1 MDGNAKPDF
10 GRPKLQLPHSPEEL
24 SKSQVLRGLSAL
36 HHQQQQPKTPIP
48 QSPAVPPSNHTDPL
62 YFPPPQ
68 SSGSSGVPSPAT
80 PSPSGP
86 QSPDKVHNLPQ
97 ELLDAGW
104 RRFWSRR
111 EGKEYFYN
119 KFTKQS
125 LWDQPPIGSP
135 VGATRHDPL
144 GIQIDLPAGADPNAN
159 AASLDSSGSGG
170 VKRRHSTQEE
180 PLSPSLKT
188 ADLKGPFWDF
198 TLMTNAQIYERSP
211 CKLPPPHNDTELLR
225 ANLTNRLR
233 MQYQEL
239 CSHRESINAPKESFN
254 RWLMERKVIDKGLD
268 PMLPSNCNP
277 VVSPSMMRE
286 IMSDIPVKL
295 YRPKMNNDAR
305 LLLSKYT
312 ESAMKMVEKR
322 SVTPESRKVV
332 KWNADDTFRWLRT
345 QPYSSI
351 DDYMKRLAHLKEE
364 CGPHL
369 CAAAKSSVEGICTK
383 MYNLSCEAVKRLHS
397 KHWELLK
404 EHQIEEPPETDKA
417 PPKKKYQCYA
427 IQMMVPSP
435 RLPNVDVQED
445 GEMTVLRYN
454 NGDRLKISKQHLKK
468 LDLLYRIHCRE
479 DPFRHNFLP
488 RVWCLLRR
496 YQTYFGTGES
506 EGHSQQG
513 ALPARVL
520 KTLSE
525 QFGVTFEW
533 FASPLNCY
541 FKQYCSAFPDTDGY
555 FGSRGPMLDF
565 HPFSGSFEANP
576 PFGEELM
583 ESMVRHFEKLLGGT
597 TEPMSITVFI
607 PDWRNP
613 VPEALR
619 MLEASR
625 FKRRQVTF
633 PAFEHEYR
641 SGAQHYCQSSSVHI
655 KAVHGTIVM
664 FLQNDAGF
672 KIWGPNEKKV
682 RALLDA
688 FQMGNEEA
696 LNNSH
701 RTPQRRDSKIRKI
714 DLEKE
719 TEDATNNQP
728 SSSSSSSS
736 VPLKSEDF
744 KAAESKPD

>member
-1 MDGNAKPDF
+1 MDGNGKPNF
-10 GRPKLQLPHSPEEL
+10 GRPALQLPHSPEDL
-24 SKSQVLRGLSAL
+24 SKSQVLRGLQSL
-36 HHQQQQPKTPIP
+36 QQPKTPIP
-48 QSPAVPPSNHTDPL
+48 QSPAVPPGNHMDPL

-119 KFTKQS
+119 KVTKQS
-125 LWDQPPIGSP
+125 VWEQPPIGSP
-135 VGATRHDPL
+135 LGASRHDPL
-144 GIQIDLPAGADPNAN
+144 GIQIDLPAGADPNLN
-159 AASLDSSGSGG
+159 SSGNSTGL
-170 VKRRHSTQEE
+170 KRRHSGLEE

-188 ADLKGPFWDF
+188 VDLKGKFWDF
-198 TLMTNAQIYERSP
+198 TVNTNAQIYERLP
-211 CKLPPPHNDTELLR
+211 CKMPPPHVDMEVLR

-233 MQYQEL
+233 IQYQEL
-239 CSHRESINAPKESFN
+239 CIQREGISAPKESFN
-254 RWLMERKVIDKGLD
+254 RWLMERKVIDKGQD

-277 VVSPSMMRE
+277 IVSPSMMRE

-305 LLLSKYT
+305 ILLSKYA
-312 ESAMKMVEKR
+312 ESAKKMIEKR
-322 SVTPESRKVV
+322 PSTPESRKIVI
-332 KWNADDTFRWLRT
+332 WNADDTFRWLRK
-345 QPYSSI
+345 QPFSSI
-351 DDYMKRLAHLKEE
+351 DEYMKRLTHLKEQ

-369 CAAAKSSVEGICTK
+369 CTAAKTSVESICTK
-383 MYNLSCEAVKRLHS
+383 MYHLSCETAKRLHS

-404 EHQIEEPPETDKA
+404 EHQIEEPPETDKP

-427 IQMMVPSP
+427 VQMMVPSP
-435 RLPNVDVQED
+435 RLPNVEVLEEKDMTCLSYK
-445 GEMTVLRYN
+445 GERM
-454 NGDRLKISKQHLKK
+454 KISKQHLKK
-468 LDLLYRIHCRE
+468 LDILYRLHCRE

-496 YQTYFGTGES
+496 YQTYFGLAES
-506 EGHSQQG
+506 EGQSQQG

-533 FASPLNCY
+533 FASPLNCF

-583 ESMVRHFEKLLGGT
+583 EAMVKHFETLLDST
-597 TEPMSITVFI
+597 TEPMSIAVFM

-619 MLEASR
+619 LLEASK
-625 FKRRQVTF
+625 FKRRQVTV

-641 SGAQHYCQSSSVHI
+641 SGNQHSCDSNSLHVR
-655 KAVHGTIVM
+655 AVHATLVI

-682 RALLDA
+682 RALLDS
-688 FQMGNEEA
+688 FQIGAEESSE
-696 LNNSH
+696 NSFDH
-701 RTPQRRDSKIRKI
+701 RTLQRRDSKVRRMDQEDRK
-714 DLEKE
+714 DDK
-719 TEDATNNQP
+719 TNNLDIP
-728 SSSSSSSS
+728 SSSGVMKPGSS
-736 VPLKSEDF
+736 DF
-744 KAAESKPD
+744 RVADGKPD